1 MLALIKT
8 CTECGAT
15 MRGSAGLG
23 LCSAC
28 LLQGAMRS
36 DAWPDGSP
44 EEASDPA
51 QSAGRNS
58 GPGDYEIQEEIA
70 RGGMGVVYRARQR
83 SLNRIVALKV
93 LLGGTLAG
101 EEGRRR
107 MQMEA
112 AAAARLRHPNIV
124 PVYEA
129 GEFDGQPFYAMA
141 LIEGRT
147 LADIIRDGPMP
158 AARAARYL
166 ARIAEAVHYAHREG
180 VLHRD
185 LKPSNV
191 LIDANDEP
199 HVTDFGLAKILD
211 GAGGGT
217 LTGSVLGS
225 PAYMPPEQA
234 LGRGAEIGPTSDVYS
249 LGAVLYELLTSLPP
263 FQGDSP
269 SSIIEQVKTAEPV
282 PPRRL
287 NASVPVDLETVC
299 LKCLEKECARRYAS
313 ADELAADLQRFLRG
327 EPVQARPVGPFGKGV
342 RWMRRHPLAATL
354 AGFSFFLLLTV
365 VVVSV
370 VSAARVGVSRDA
382 AQARLAESL
391 VSESRALRV
400 AGEPGHRAAALE
412 RLQEAH
418 RMDESGR
425 LEARL
430 RQEVIATLSRPD
442 LHRHLITNLPATAD
456 LMMVCLDPS
465 FERAALW
472 SEKNREAQV
481 FRLRDGQCL
490 TRWVTKRPDEM
501 EAFSADGKFI
511 SLRYGGVHDVWDVA
525 NATRVL
531 GTTGAD
537 SPRKFSTG
545 AFSPDGRRF
554 ARGEEGRQLAL
565 YELIPAQAARR
576 LSAWPLPG
584 GKALKSL
591 AWSPEGDALAL
602 ILNDQT
608 VAVCDATNGTV
619 RWQRD
624 FARSLWNIKWNN
636 RAGVIVV
643 QGALDKVLLLAADD
657 GRAVETFNQPTD
669 ESSVAII
676 SEDGTRLVA
685 SSLKGGTR
693 FLDLLT
699 GQLHMADSASAWHLH
714 FDRTG
719 LKIGT
724 LLDTGH
730 PLWLEWLPPVVQ
742 KTWRASSPAANS
754 QSLSYSRDG
763 HWLVSLTV
771 DGPVIWDTST
781 GRPAAILPMPEIAA
795 VFFGDGERL
804 LCHIGSKLE
813 ELEFKQGW
821 NAPPTDR
828 RVLLEGKRLGGAA
841 ESSRGHVAVA
851 DFGLSVVHLL
861 DRKTGAQRRLGP
873 LPNPILTAFSPDGRW
888 LASASDFVEEVFLW
902 DMDDPDRAPVR
913 LEQAGI
919 KPLFT
924 ADGQWLLTVG
934 THARLWHVG
943 TWEPG
948 PLLPLSAH
956 NAGSFTTAL
965 SRDGRWLAATQ
976 REREVHLIE
985 LGTRRTVTVLD
996 GPGEGNILKMT
1007 FSPDGAT
1014 LAIAR
1019 QRGDIQF
1026 WHLPTL
1032 RAELSRLGLDWK

>member
-8 CTECGAT
+8 CTECGGT

-28 LLQGAMRS
+28 LLQGAMRIE
-36 DAWPDGSP
+36 AWP
-44 EEASDPA
+44 EEAEEA
-51 QSAGRNS
+51 GGLGGSAARKS
-58 GPGDYEIQEEIA
+58 GPGDYEIQQEIA

-141 LIEGRT
+141 FIEGRT

-166 ARIAEAVHYAHREG
+166 ARITEAVHHAHREG

-191 LIDANDEP
+191 LIDADDEP

-211 GAGGGT
+211 GIGGET

-234 LGRGAEIGPTSDVYS
+234 LGRTAEIGPVSDVYS
-249 LGAVLYELLTSLPP
+249 LGAVLYELLTGLPP

-287 NASVPVDLETVC
+287 NASIPIDLETVC
-299 LKCLEKECARRYAS
+299 LKCLEKEGARRYAS
-313 ADELAADLQRFLRG
+313 AEELALDLRRFLGG
-327 EPVQARPVGPFGKGV
+327 EPVRARPVGPFGKGV
-342 RWMRRHPLAATL
+342 RWMRRHPLAAAL
-354 AGFSFFLLLTV
+354 AALSFVMLMTV
-365 VVVSV
+365 VAVSV
-370 VSAARVGVSRDA
+370 TSAARIKVSRDA
-382 AQARLAESL
+382 ARARLVESL
-391 VSESRALRV
+391 VSEARALRV
-400 AGEPGHRAAALE
+400 AGEPGHRAASLE

-418 RMDESGR
+418 LMDESGR

-442 LHRHLITNLPATAD
+442 LRRHLITNLPATAD

-472 SEKNREAQV
+472 NETNHEAQI
-481 FRLRDGQCL
+481 FQLSDGRCL
-490 TRWVTKRPDEM
+490 TRWEAKRPDEI

-511 SLRYGGVHDVWDVA
+511 SVRYGGVHDVWDVA

-531 GTTGAD
+531 ATNGAQ
-537 SPRKFSTG
+537 SLRKFSTG

-554 ARGEEGRQLAL
+554 ARGEQGRQLGL
-565 YELIPAQAARR
+565 YELIPSQPARR
-576 LSAWPLPG
+576 LAGWPLPEG
-584 GKALKSL
+584 MALKSL

-636 RAGVIVV
+636 RVGLIVV
-643 QGALDKVLLLAADD
+643 QGALDKVLLLAAGD
-657 GRAVETFNQPTD
+657 GRDAETFNQATD
-669 ESSVAII
+669 QSSLALI
-676 SEDGTRLVA
+676 SEDGRRLVTSGA
-685 SSLKGGTR
+685 DGGTR

-699 GQLHMADSASAWHLH
+699 GQSRMADRASAWHLH
-714 FDRTG
+714 FDPTG

-724 LLDTGH
+724 LLDAGR

-742 KTWRASSPAANS
+742 RTWRASSPAANS
-754 QSLSYSRDG
+754 QALSYSRDG
-763 HWLVSLTV
+763 HWLVSLTA
-771 DGPVIWDTST
+771 DGPAIWDTST
-781 GRPAAILPMPEIAA
+781 GRQAAILPKPEINAA
-795 VFFGDGERL
+795 FFSGEGQL

-813 ELEFKQGW
+813 ELEFNEGW
-821 NAPPTDR
+821 NAPPTAR
-828 RVLLEGKRLGGAA
+828 RILIEGNRLAGAA
-841 ESSRGHVAVA
+841 ESSRGHVAAA
-851 DFGLSVVHLL
+851 DFGLSAVHFL
-861 DRKTGAQRRLGP
+861 DRKTGARRRLGP

-913 LEQAGI
+913 LKQAGI

-934 THARLWHVG
+934 SRALLWRVG
-943 TWEPG
+943 TWQPG
-948 PLLPLSAH
+948 PLLPLAAN

-976 REREVHLIE
+976 REREVHLVE
-985 LGTRRTVTVLD
+985 LATRRTVAVLD

-1007 FSPDGAT
+1007 FSPEGAT

-1019 QRGDIQF
+1019 QRGDIQL

-1032 RAELSRLGLDWK
+1032 RAELSRLGLDWE